1 MSIFVDKKADTSK
14 LSDGC
19 LIAAVCTAL
28 FGGGYE
34 YFSFGVFSF
43 YMVYA
48 FAFLLVGGCGFWKIV
63 GKRRAHIPAGMACL
77 WNAGL
82 ATLTT
87 GSVIKGV
94 LDIYG
99 SSNKL
104 VLIFLIVG
112 LTDLVLALI
121 IGSSKREHDIE
132 KEGDSL
138 LS

>member
-1 MSIFVDKKADTSK
+1 MNISALGCSRFIWFMLLPFYWSEVVDFGK
-14 LSDGC
+14 LSEKDV
-19 LIAAVCTAL
+19 LI
-28 FGGGYE
+28 F
-34 YFSFGVFSF
+34 
-43 YMVYA
+43 
-48 FAFLLVGGCGFWKIV
+48 
-63 GKRRAHIPAGMACL
+63 RREWHVL